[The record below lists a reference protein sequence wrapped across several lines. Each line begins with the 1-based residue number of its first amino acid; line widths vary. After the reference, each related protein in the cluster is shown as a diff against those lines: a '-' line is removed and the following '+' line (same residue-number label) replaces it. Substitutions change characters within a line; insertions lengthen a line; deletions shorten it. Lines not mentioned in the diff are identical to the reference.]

1 MSTDEWITVAVLA
14 VTFGVLIFDRLAPSA
29 TVLAATVTL
38 LLTDVIDAGEAFS
51 GFSNPAPITVAA
63 LFVLAAGAQRTGFL
77 SAGVSRLLG
86 RPRRRGVA
94 HARLLVPVAG
104 ASAFFNNTPLVAI
117 LIPDVVAWTRRNGRD
132 ASRYLLPLS
141 YATILG
147 GTLTVL
153 GTSTNLVVSGL
164 LEDAG
169 EDALGMFE
177 FAKVGAPV
185 FVVGFV
191 VLFGVSIP
199 LLRPRLT
206 APEQFDATT
215 REFLVEMRV
224 TSDPSVAGRTVEE
237 AGLRGLTGVYLVE
250 IRRGARVISPVGP
263 DETVEEGDVLVFAG
277 DVSNVIDLQRMRGL
291 ESRGSDMVETLDVAG
306 RRLYEVVVGRMS
318 PIAGHTLREADF
330 RARYDAAVLAVHRAG
345 HRIET
350 KLGEVRLRHGD
361 TLVVVAGVDF
371 RARWSQGPDFLVVAA
386 LDAPP
391 PAATAKAP
399 IVAAALGAFVVLSA
413 LDVVSTVE
421 GALLAAAAMVVS
433 RVLTFDEAKRAVD
446 LDVVLLIGAAFGL
459 GAAVQGSGLAARIAD
474 GFVDSLDGYGTFGL
488 VLAIVMTTSVLTEII
503 TNNAAA
509 VVVLPIS
516 LAIAGPAGVDMRL
529 MAIAVAIA
537 ASTSFISPIGYQT
550 NTKFYGPGGYRVVDY
565 VRSGLP
571 LSLAVQLTIAT
582 TVTVLG

>member
-1 MSTDEWITVAVLA
+1 M
-14 VTFGVLIFDRLAPSA
+14 
-29 TVLAATVTL
+29 
-38 LLTDVIDAGEAFS
+38 
-51 GFSNPAPITVAA
+51 
-63 LFVLAAGAQRTGFL
+63 
-77 SAGVSRLLG
+77 
-86 RPRRRGVA
+86 
-94 HARLLVPVAG
+94 PVAG
-104 ASAFFNNTPLVAI
+104 ASAFFINTPLVAI

-550 NTKFYGPGGYRVVDY
+550 NTMVYGPGGYRVVDY